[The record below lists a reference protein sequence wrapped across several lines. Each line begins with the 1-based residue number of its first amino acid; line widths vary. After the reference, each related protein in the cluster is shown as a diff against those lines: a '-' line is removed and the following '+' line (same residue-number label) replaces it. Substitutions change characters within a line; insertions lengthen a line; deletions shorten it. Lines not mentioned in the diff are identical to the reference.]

1 MSVNRQSKKNHR
13 NLKKKKK
20 KKKMVAEIWKI
31 LSESGKSRQDMENH
45 AGI

>member
-20 KKKMVAEIWKI
+20 KKGLPKFGKI
-31 LSESGKSRQDMENH
+31 LPESGKSRQDLENH
-45 AGI
+45 AGL